1 MHAIVRAFGGKG
13 QEDNGRKIQSEFSR
27 NEPLVSGIT
36 LPALLLLAKLYRLRY
51 RFTKYVSMEAAM
63 KSVTIS
69 PKYQVVIPREVR
81 QSMEIKPGS
90 KVQVLLYE
98 NRIELIPMK
107 SLRRMRGFLKGIK
120 TTVERERD
128 RV

>member
-1 MHAIVRAFGGKG
+1 
-13 QEDNGRKIQSEFSR
+13 
-27 NEPLVSGIT
+27 
-36 LPALLLLAKLYRLRY
+36 
-51 RFTKYVSMEAAM
+51 MEVLM
-63 KSVTIS
+63 KSVTVS

-90 KVQVLLYE
+90 KVQVVLYE

-107 SLRRMRGFLKGIK
+107 NLRRMRGFLKGID
-120 TTVERERD
+120 TTVERESN

>member
-1 MHAIVRAFGGKG
+1 
-13 QEDNGRKIQSEFSR
+13 
-27 NEPLVSGIT
+27 
-36 LPALLLLAKLYRLRY
+36 
-51 RFTKYVSMEAAM
+51 MEVLM

-81 QSMEIKPGS
+81 ESMEIKPGS

-107 SLRRMRGFLKGIK
+107 NLKRMRGFLKGID

>member
-1 MHAIVRAFGGKG
+1 
-13 QEDNGRKIQSEFSR
+13 
-27 NEPLVSGIT
+27 
-36 LPALLLLAKLYRLRY
+36 
-51 RFTKYVSMEAAM
+51 MEVVM

-107 SLRRMRGFLKGIK
+107 KPEADAGFL
-120 TTVERERD
+120 ERHRYD
-128 RV
+128 RRT